1 MEGRSLGCRGPAFTS
16 EKKPRSGR
24 ARRRSPGARSV
35 ATKLR
40 RRARRRRRARGKSG
54 GSANES
60 GCQTRLLQG
69 CADRE
74 VLEQQTTAP
83 GLEELW
89 EKEKK

>member
-1 MEGRSLGCRGPAFTS
+1 MKNTQAFART
-16 EKKPRSGR
+16 
-24 ARRRSPGARSV
+24 RRRSEAASE
-35 ATKLR
+35 
-40 RRARRRRRARGKSG
+40 RARQRLRARVKSG

-74 VLEQQTTAP
+74 VLEQQTSAR

-89 EKEKK
+89 KKKKKETERGMGEEG